1 MLKLYK
7 YKETEIK
14 EIVKSMVILVDTREK
29 ETHITD
35 FFDKKK
41 IVWKSKKLDRGDYSF
56 MIPANPDLD
65 IPRDLYFDNEVI
77 IERKGS
83 LEEISGNLTN
93 GRDRFEKE
101 LALSPKDKVLLLEGG
116 GFSDIVSGN
125 YNTKYS
131 KKSFLASLFT
141 FWFRYNMP
149 IFFMPDKKYSGI
161 FVKLFFE
168 YYLKG
173 ELN

>member
-1 MLKLYK
+1 
-7 YKETEIK
+7 
-14 EIVKSMVILVDTREK
+14 
-29 ETHITD
+29 
-35 FFDKKK
+35 
-41 IVWKSKKLDRGDYSF
+41 
-56 MIPANPDLD
+56 MIPANHDLD

-131 KKSFLASLFT
+131 NKSFLASLFT

-149 IFFMPDKKYSGI
+149 VFFMPDKKYSGI